1 MANSNQL
8 NSLAPVKGPGIG
20 GGALKA
26 IRGTIALATGDLV
39 LNAVHG
45 AFDLPANFVV
55 LHGAIWATD
64 MDTNGTPTLAFNVGV
79 AGTANAFFAASTVGQ
94 AGTASGALA
103 VTGYG
108 FTTTAKT
115 RVNVTVSA
123 AAATAAAGTLNIV
136 LFGTVAEPA

>member
-8 NSLAPVKGPGIG
+8 NNRVSTAGPGMG
-20 GGALKA
+20 GTIKTFRA
-26 IRGTIALATGDLV
+26 TIALVAGDLT

-45 AFDLPANFVV
+45 ALDLPAGVEV
-55 LHGAIWATD
+55 IGGAIWSTD
-64 MDTNGTPTLAFNVGV
+64 MDTNGTPLLAFNIGDAADADRYFVASQVGR
-79 AGTANAFFAASTVGQ
+79 
-94 AGTASGALA
+94 AGTASTDMA

-123 AAATAAAGTLNIV
+123 AAATAAAGTLNIALQGRV
-136 LFGTVAEPA
+136 SDPA